1 LSGGRKLARIVTAI
15 DVGTTKV
22 CTLIAEVEEEE
33 EGAAVQVIGF
43 GNAPSRGM
51 RKGSVVNISQLAQSV
66 MESVEQAE
74 KLAGLTVSRAYVSIT
89 GSHVFSMSSRG
100 MIAVRRH
107 PGGITAE
114 DVARVVEAA
123 SAVSIPST
131 QEVIHVIPRHFIV
144 DGQPGIQDPI
154 GMEGSRLE
162 AEVLIVTASSSALNN
177 LRKCFKEVGIEPE
190 KFILAALASGEA
202 VLTPSEREMG
212 VILADIGGGTTDIA
226 IYMDGS
232 LLYTSSLELGGNM
245 ITSDIAFGL
254 RMPFSSAEEIKKR
267 YGCALAEEVGEDEGV
282 EAMVFGSDKKQV
294 LSRRFMAEIIQARVE
309 EMFDY
314 LYREAQKSGYAGLLP
329 AGLVLCGGTAEVK
342 RIDELGRRYLE
353 MPVRVGRP
361 SGVQG
366 LVEMLESPAYA
377 TAVGLLLWPIR
388 QKILRGKMTSKS
400 WKERVIEWFKTLLPY

>member
-1 LSGGRKLARIVTAI
+1 LTEGRGLARLITAI
-15 DVGTTKV
+15 DVGTTKI

-33 EGAAVQVIGF
+33 EGALVQVIGF

-89 GSHVFSMSSRG
+89 GSHVFSMTSRG

-107 PGGITAE
+107 SGGITAE

-123 SAVSIPST
+123 SAVSIPYT
-131 QEVIHVIPRHFIV
+131 QEIIHVIPRHFIV

-162 AEVLIVTASSSALNN
+162 AEVLMVTVSSSALNN
-177 LRKCFKEVGIEPE
+177 LRKCLKEVGIEPE
-190 KFILAALASGEA
+190 RFILAALASGEA
-202 VLTPSEREMG
+202 VLTEAEKEMG

-226 IYMDGS
+226 VYMDGS

-254 RMPFSSAEEIKKR
+254 RMPFSSAEEIKKK

-282 EAMVFGSDKKQV
+282 EATVFGSDKKQV

-329 AGLVLCGGTAEVK
+329 AGLVLCGGTAEIK

-366 LVEMLESPAYA
+366 LVEKLESPVYA

-388 QKILRGKMTSKS
+388 QKILKGKMTSKS
-400 WKERVIEWFKTLLPY
+400 WKERVIEWFRTLLPY